1 MATATLRS
9 ALDQP
14 FPAGR
19 AWAESAL
26 WRLGLHPDAELDVRH
41 VAQGWMRLG
50 VGDDA
55 TLVDTLFVLTDTQLG
70 FGQVEVETT
79 DPHWVPLSSIVAID
93 LIEGVPYPL
102 EAIEVQFAGGLAIF
116 VGWPPA
122 LSEAVLEVLRPGTV
136 DAEAPDG
143 DVGDGDVGDGDVVD
157 ADLPDGEAVDDPDRS
172 HDIAAP
178 APQHATPFTADVP
191 PMPPPPIAALFGS
204 EPTPSSSVV
213 RPDERDRHDAVADDF
228 FSDLEATPPDASL
241 FSLDAQGED
250 DVAVPEVP
258 EDAVA
263 VHGPWDDPTV
273 AWPDPF
279 RGCVF
284 LGGHPLH
291 QRRRKNV
298 VVVMRAGG
306 LVIASG
312 GSRGWS
318 VHAPWHEV
326 RRLDVQ
332 GADEVKFTH
341 NHRID
346 LNGSALVVEL
356 LDGTFL
362 LVEVRGRRPASLRS
376 ALAPIMLV
384 VAESPTAEHH

>member
-26 WRLGLHPDAELDVRH
+26 WRLGLHPDAELHVRH

-55 TLVDTLFVLTDTQLG
+55 TLVDTLFVLTDAELG

-116 VGWPPA
+116 VGWPSA
-122 LSEAVLEVLRPGTV
+122 LSEAVLETLQPATV
-136 DAEAPDG
+136 
-143 DVGDGDVGDGDVVD
+143 VGEVVD
-157 ADLPDGEAVDDPDRS
+157 GEVLVDSAQDGEGVDGFAHP
-172 HDIAAP
+172 HDAAP
-178 APQHATPFTADVP
+178 PAPHHGTPFTADVP
-191 PMPPPPIAALFGS
+191 PMPPPPIAALFGAD
-204 EPTPSSSVV
+204 PTPSSSAE
-213 RPDERDRHDAVADDF
+213 RLDELDRRDEAANDF
-228 FSDLEATPPDASL
+228 FSDLEAGAPDSSL

-250 DVAVPEVP
+250 DGAVPELP

-263 VHGPWDDPTV
+263 VHGPWDDPRV

-298 VVVMRAGG
+298 IVVMRAGG

-318 VHAPWHEV
+318 VHSPWHEV

-362 LVEVRGRRPASLRS
+362 LVEVRGRRPASLRA

-384 VAESPTAEHH
+384 VAESPAAEHH